1 MLELAVTLRQLEVLV
16 AVAEA
21 GGFTKAADALRMTQP
36 GVSHTISG
44 LERELGASLIE
55 RDRGGVRPTE
65 VGERVLVHAREVL
78 GLVER
83 IGHEAAGSRELRTG
97 KLRIGGFPSATSRIL
112 PVLMGAFNAR
122 YPGVEI
128 TLVEGTDGEVLDLI
142 RSREV
147 DVGFVTLPAGNL
159 ETVPVAEDEMLAVL
173 PEGHP
178 LASAGEASLEEL
190 AAEPF
195 VMSKGGCEPLIS
207 SAFRSAGHEPAVRF
221 EVRDMGTI
229 LAMVGEGLGVTVA
242 PELAL
247 PQHPAM
253 LEGLRTVPLRPSVR
267 RHLALA
273 VRSLE
278 TASPAAAAFV
288 QMALE
293 SPRDHPETLLQR

>member
-1 MLELAVTLRQLEVLV
+1 MNALDVTLRQLEVLV
-16 AVAEA
+16 AVTEA
-21 GGFTKAADALRMTQP
+21 GGFTKAAEALRMTQP
-36 GVSHTISG
+36 GVSHTIAG
-44 LERELGASLIE
+44 LERELGAPLIE

-78 GLVER
+78 SLVER
-83 IGHEAAGSRELRTG
+83 IGHEAAGSKELRNG
-97 KLRIGGFPSATSRIL
+97 RLRIGGFPSATSRIL
-112 PVLMGAFNAR
+112 PMLMGAFNGR

-128 TLVEGTDGEVLDLI
+128 VLVEGTDGEVLDRI

-147 DVGFVTLPAGNL
+147 DVGFVTLPAGDL

-173 PEGHP
+173 PKGHP
-178 LASAGEASLEEL
+178 LANAGAAGLEEL

-207 SAFRSAGHEPAVRF
+207 SAFRSAGREPDTRF

-229 LAMVGEGLGVTVA
+229 LAMVGEGLGVTIV

-247 PQHPAM
+247 PRQPGM
-253 LEGLRTVPLRPSVR
+253 LTGLRTVPLDPPVQ

-278 TASPAAAAFV
+278 AASPAATAFV
-288 QMALE
+288 QLAGEL
-293 SPRDHPETLLQR
+293 SRDPSEALLQR